1 MTGFSASASLRYSSV
16 NRVEI
21 RWRYFR
27 YARRMPTCSH
37 VSPPVTTS
45 LFSESDSASPRQTAT
60 IVSSTR
66 ADACSRSSTAPRE
79 SRTPKSWM

>member
-21 RWRYFR
+21 RCRYFR

-37 VSPPVTTS
+37 VSPPATTRR
-45 LFSESDSASPRQTAT
+45 FNESDSA
-60 IVSSTR
+60 
-66 ADACSRSSTAPRE
+66 
-79 SRTPKSWM
+79 